1 MSGTLLR
8 DGLELLFLVAVA
20 GMLWQVGGKLLRG
33 EIEVY
38 RCPRCQRPAS
48 RAYPL
53 CQHCGQRL

>member
-1 MSGTLLR
+1 MSTNLVR

-33 EIEVY
+33 QIEVY

-48 RAYPL
+48 RAYPV
-53 CQHCGQRL
+53 CRHCGQSL